1 MVKFRLWVGVG
12 LLTAIAG
19 VVYVSIVLVENKDDS
34 NTLNQ
39 DETEIV
45 ELQQNLI
52 KRQNDVEQK
61 AGDVTSVEDLERLSE
76 EDQSEVGVEKIK
88 QSIEVNDLAKAK
100 EFIDALMKEG
110 GNTGVE
116 AAIFCYKLASGDG
129 EKNACKSELS
139 RMLLEQGIIGPGEE
153 VPSNYLAGEEISGG

>member
-1 MVKFRLWVGVG
+1 MVKFKLWVGVG

-34 NTLNQ
+34 STQNQ
-39 DETEIV
+39 DELELI

-52 KRQNDVEQK
+52 KKQNDVVQK
-61 AGDVTSVEDLERLSE
+61 AGDVTSVEDLDRLPE
-76 EDQSEVGVEKIK
+76 EYQSEVGIEKIK

-116 AAIFCYKLASGDG
+116 AAILCYQTSNSDG
-129 EKNACKSELS
+129 EKNACKNELS
-139 RMLLEQGIIGPGEE
+139 RMLVEQGIIRPNDEI
-153 VPSNYLAGEEISGG
+153 PSNYLAGEEISGG